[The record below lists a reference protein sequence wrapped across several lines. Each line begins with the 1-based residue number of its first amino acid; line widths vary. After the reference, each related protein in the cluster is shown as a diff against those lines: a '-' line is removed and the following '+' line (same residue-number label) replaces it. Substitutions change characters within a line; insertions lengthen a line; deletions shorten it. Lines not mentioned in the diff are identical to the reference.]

1 MVGGGSCG
9 DGSRGGLGCRRWK
22 GGVAC
27 IFKKKKRGKKEKSEE
42 KTEVVAGEDGGNGGA
57 TRHRLRLKK
66 DSICQ

>member
-9 DGSRGGLGCRRWK
+9 DGSGGGLGCRRWK
-22 GGVAC
+22 GAWPV
-27 IFKKKKRGKKEKSEE
+27 FSRKKREKKEKFEE

>member
-1 MVGGGSCG
+1 MWRRQWRR
-9 DGSRGGLGCRRWK
+9 SRLSAVE

>member
-1 MVGGGSCG
+1 ME
-9 DGSRGGLGCRRWK
+9 

-57 TRHRLRLKK
+57 TGHRLRLKK
-66 DSICQ
+66 DAILPVRGAKNTRVRKN